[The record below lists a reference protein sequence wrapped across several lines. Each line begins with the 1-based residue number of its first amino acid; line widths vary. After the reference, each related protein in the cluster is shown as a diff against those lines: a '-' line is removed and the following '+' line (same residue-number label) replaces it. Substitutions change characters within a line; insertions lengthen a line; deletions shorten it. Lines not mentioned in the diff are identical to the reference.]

1 VKNLFFAVY
10 LQAIPKLEK
19 TNIIHVSFQSGMI
32 TKEIQLIETMAIAE
46 SSDMRKSKNNGEAV
60 AIPNFKPG
68 DTVNVAVRVIEGDK
82 ERIQNYQGIV
92 IARRGTGTGATFRVR
107 KISNGVG
114 VERIFPLYSPIIQ
127 SISVVSQ
134 GAVRRSKLYYL
145 RGMTERQMRTKTRKK
160 AALVAA
166 IAGKS

>member
-1 VKNLFFAVY
+1 MMKKE
-10 LQAIPKLEK
+10 LQL
-19 TNIIHVSFQSGMI
+19 V
-32 TKEIQLIETMAIAE
+32 ETMAIAE
-46 SSDMRKSKNNGEAV
+46 SSDLRKQKNNGEAV
-60 AIPNFKPG
+60 VMPAFKPG

-127 SISVVSQ
+127 GVTVVTEGS
-134 GAVRRSKLYYL
+134 VRRSKLYYL

-160 AALVAA
+160 VALVAGM
-166 IAGKS
+166 GKAE

>member
-1 VKNLFFAVY
+1 MM
-10 LQAIPKLEK
+10 
-19 TNIIHVSFQSGMI
+19 S
-32 TKEIQLIETMAIAE
+32 KELQLIETMAIAE
-46 SSDMRKSKNNGEAV
+46 SSEMRKTKNNGEEV
-60 AIPNFKPG
+60 TIPSFKPG

-92 IARRGTGTGATFRVR
+92 IARRGIGTGATFRVR

-127 SISVVSQ
+127 GVTVVSE
-134 GAVRRSKLYYL
+134 GSVRRSKLYYL

-160 AALVAA
+160 VALVTSMSKA
-166 IAGKS
+166 